1 MRHLLALIAIGVVS
15 SANAQVTIPVDAAAD
30 RHPISPEIYGLSFA
44 PGPVLPLLN
53 VELNRSGGNATT
65 RYNWQANA
73 SNRASDWYFESI
85 SEEGATPGAG
95 VDHFIGSTRFGN
107 GDPIITLPIIGWVAK
122 LAPSRRPLASYS
134 VAKYGPQQSTDPFMP
149 DAGNGIRPDGTRI
162 TNNDP
167 HDANM
172 IVDSAFQLGWIE
184 HLAAQGVKN
193 IILDNE
199 PSLWQETHR
208 DVHPVGATMDEVAAK
223 AIDAAQRVKSVDP
236 SIRVAGPEEWGW
248 GGYFISGYDQQWS
261 AAHGYSSFPD
271 RDAHGGWAYL
281 PWLLDQ
287 FRRAETANGRR
298 LLDVFTVHY
307 YPQGGEFSEDV
318 SPDMQLRRNRSTRA
332 LWDPHYVDE
341 SWINDTVMLIPRLH
355 QWVSSYYPGTQVGI
369 TEYNWG
375 AEQHINGAT
384 AQADVLGIFGREGVD
399 LATRWTTPHTSSP
412 SFNAIKMYRNYDGR
426 KGTFG
431 DISVRAAAPN
441 PDELSTFAAVRSSD
455 GNLTLMIVNK
465 VFTATPATV
474 MLANFAP
481 AATAQA
487 WQLTALNRVNRIAD
501 VAVVSTTTGASLS
514 ISVPAQSITL
524 LVIPRAAPPQ
534 PARRRAARH

>member
-1 MRHLLALIAIGVVS
+1 MFAVALLAASLQVIA
-15 SANAQVTIPVDAAAD
+15 VDAAAD

-53 VELNRSGGNATT
+53 VSLNRSGGNATT

-73 SNRASDWYFESI
+73 SNRASDWFFESI
-85 SEEGATPGAG
+85 SEEGADPGAG
-95 VDHFIGSTRFGN
+95 VDGFIAGTRFGN
-107 GDPIITLPIIGWVAK
+107 GEPMVTLPIIGWVAK
-122 LAPSRRPLASYS
+122 LGPGRAKLASYS

-162 TNNDP
+162 ANNDP

-172 IVDSAFQLGWIE
+172 PVDSAFQLGWIQ
-184 HLAAQGVKN
+184 HLAAQGVKT

-208 DVHPVGATMDEVAAK
+208 DVHPTGATMDEVAAK
-223 AIDAAQRVKSVDP
+223 TIDAAQRVKSVDP
-236 SIRVAGPEEWGW
+236 SIRVAAPEEWGW

-261 AAHGYSSFPD
+261 AAHNFSSFPD

-287 FRRAETANGRR
+287 FRRAEVAGGRR

-307 YPQGGEFSEDV
+307 YPQGGEYSDNV
-318 SPDMQLRRNRSTRA
+318 LTVMQLRRNRSTRA
-332 LWDPHYVDE
+332 LWDPAYVDE
-341 SWINDTVMLIPRLH
+341 SWIDDKVMLIPRLR
-355 QWVSSYYPGTQVGI
+355 QWVADYYPGTQIGI

-375 AEQHINGAT
+375 AEEHINGAT

-399 LATRWTTPHTSSP
+399 LATRWTTPSTNTP
-412 SFNAIKMYRNYDGR
+412 SFNAIRIYRNYDGKR
-426 KGTFG
+426 SAFG
-431 DISVRAAAPN
+431 DVSVHAAAPN
-441 PDELSTFAAVRSSD
+441 PDELSAFAAVRSSD
-455 GNLTLMIVNK
+455 GALTLMIVNK

-474 MLANFAP
+474 TVANFT
-481 AATAQA
+481 AAGAAEA
-487 WQLTALNRVNRIAD
+487 WQLTALNRINRIAD
-501 VAVVSTTTGASLS
+501 VPVSGATLS
-514 ISVPAQSITL
+514 ITVPAQSITL
-524 LVIPRAAPPQ
+524 LVIPRGASPQ
-534 PARRRAARH
+534 PPKRRAARH